1 MPGKPFQSKLEPYF
15 DLILEARR
23 NRQTWVAIVQLL
35 ADHEITITRPA
46 IYAFLKRRMKRRYS
60 FGMAPAQSRPMADSP
75 PDIQEPD
82 ADLPKLTS
90 SESESALSRLT
101 SPVPVKGPLWKQT

>member
-1 MPGKPFQSKLEPYF
+1 
-15 DLILEARR
+15 
-23 NRQTWVAIVQLL
+23 
-35 ADHEITITRPA
+35 
-46 IYAFLKRRMKRRYS
+46 
-60 FGMAPAQSRPMADSP
+60 MADSP